1 MANEVDKSE
10 ASAVN
15 RDLKALTDVVQH
27 IAPAA
32 YTSTQ
37 TPAGGVDLA
46 GYNSAVVEVNVGVVT
61 AGDFTF
67 EVQDSEDDGVDDA
80 YAPVPDAD
88 LDGTEPVLEDAGDG
102 GQIYR
107 LGLIRTK
114 RYVRVVATDA
124 GSGNAVFGVNVLRGN
139 ERHKGTQP

>member
-1 MANEVDKSE
+1 MANEVDKSK

-37 TPAGGVDLA
+37 TPANGVDLA
-46 GYNSAVVEVNVGVVT
+46 GWNSAVVEVNVGVVT
-61 AGDFTF
+61 AAGFSF
-67 EVQDSEDDGVDDA
+67 EVQHSEDDGAEDA
-80 YAPVPDAD
+80 YAAIADAD
-88 LDGTEPVLEDAGDG
+88 LDGTEPTLGGAGAG

-107 LGLIRTK
+107 LGIIRSK
-114 RYVRVVATDA
+114 RFVRVVATDA
-124 GSGNAVFGVNVLRGN
+124 GAGDAVFGVNVLRAN